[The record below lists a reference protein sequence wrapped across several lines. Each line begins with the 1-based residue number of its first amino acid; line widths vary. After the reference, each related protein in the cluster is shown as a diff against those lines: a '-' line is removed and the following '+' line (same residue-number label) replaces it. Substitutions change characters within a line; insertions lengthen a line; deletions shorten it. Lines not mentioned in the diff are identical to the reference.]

1 VPTTTILPQPIQ
13 THTTNDGN
21 QTPHGHSSTHT
32 NPFTFNNNSGNA
44 HTSAHTS
51 SSSPPQVDTNSNTHT
66 QQQLLQADAHNNM
79 VCHNEVDLDVATRVH
94 EALTEMGLITY
105 FDAHENKLETQIRT
119 GIEKTSLVLLFISK
133 SYVSMLTAGGYD
145 PTMDTHTHNGGSGSA
160 DTHNTHGGL
169 HSTGSGASLL
179 ASMHTHLMYSHTSGS
194 HHSNRNMNQVEYT
207 HALDVLGPKRIIP
220 IVLEEEYNQLYR
232 LPECFQHIKTCGQS
246 STTMI
251 GDSDVVCLYDD
262 YEFDTGIT
270 QLIDIV
276 YANIRPLRASNW
288 RSLTNKHGS
297 NLQHLDS
304 NPTHTQSHTNSG
316 SSSLSPNTQ
325 PQGSSSSN
333 KSSPRKSQSA
343 STGSLLSNIDSK
355 YLSKKARQA
364 LESYKQSSKQR
375 AKVSRKLRSIKQR
388 KEGEQGKNDSVCAVV
403 DMLLLLVNFTNTILS
418 PNSNDFKLSLSSFCR
433 TIDSVGNHWNGC

>member
-1 VPTTTILPQPIQ
+1 
-13 THTTNDGN
+13 
-21 QTPHGHSSTHT
+21 
-32 NPFTFNNNSGNA
+32 
-44 HTSAHTS
+44 
-51 SSSPPQVDTNSNTHT
+51 
-66 QQQLLQADAHNNM
+66 M

-145 PTMDTHTHNGGSGSA
+145 PTMDTHTNSHTHNGGSGSA
-160 DTHNTHGGL
+160 DTHSTHGL

-304 NPTHTQSHTNSG
+304 NPTHTQSHTNGG

-325 PQGSSSSN
+325 QQGSSSSN
-333 KSSPRKSQSA
+333 K
-343 STGSLLSNIDSK
+343 SLLSNIDSK

-388 KEGEQGKNDSVCAVV
+388 KDGEQGKTTVFVLWWICCCCWST
-403 DMLLLLVNFTNTILS
+403 LQNTILS
-418 PNSNDFKLSLSSFCR
+418 PNSNDFKLSPCSFCL
-433 TIDSVGNHWNGC
+433 TIDSVGNHWKWVLVWVLVNRELMLSFYFLIDLWTTGFYFRSLLLFL